1 MHNRALL
8 APMHRMHQAA
18 VIAQRWVT
26 RLIIG
31 RSWVQILR
39 DAGLFTAS
47 LSLSTLCDVS
57 LDLIFNKTW
66 LAVQLE
72 MKQAKYA
79 PHLQKD
85 PFGRGTALL
94 PSSCKCWIKLNFH
107 G

>member
-1 MHNRALL
+1 
-8 APMHRMHQAA
+8 MHQAA

-31 RSWVQILR
+31 RSCVQILR
-39 DAGLFTAS
+39 DAGIFTAS

-57 LDLIFNKTW
+57 LNLIFNKTW

-79 PHLQKD
+79 PHLKKR
-85 PFGRGTALL
+85 PMWKGYCTTAQYLQVL
-94 PSSCKCWIKLNFH
+94 DKAQFSWVDSLKNSTNLS
-107 G
+107 